1 MLSQNTQDSI
11 QQSLFAT
18 AMKVNPTVMHNA
30 SQLTKPTSGMRQV
43 QMAAA
48 KPSLAGN
55 FNGPQVKSSFN
66 TAASVQRRNYTVSM
80 SMQSN
85 SNNQQMPASGSFS
98 TRTYL
103 EGPQMNM

>member
-18 AMKVNPTVMHNA
+18 AMKVNPTVMQNA
-30 SQLTKPTSGMRQV
+30 SQLTRPANGMRQV

-55 FNGPQVKSSFN
+55 FNGPQLKSSSFN

-85 SNNQQMPASGSFS
+85 STNQQMPASGSF
-98 TRTYL
+98 
-103 EGPQMNM
+103 

>member
-18 AMKVNPTVMHNA
+18 AMKVNPTVMNNTSH
-30 SQLTKPTSGMRQV
+30 LTKPTSGMRQV

-55 FNGPQVKSSFN
+55 FNGAQLKSSSFN
-66 TAASVQRRNYTVSM
+66 TAASVQKRNYTVSM
-80 SMQSN
+80 SVQSN
-85 SNNQQMPASGSFS
+85 SNNQQMPSNGSF
-98 TRTYL
+98 
-103 EGPQMNM
+103 